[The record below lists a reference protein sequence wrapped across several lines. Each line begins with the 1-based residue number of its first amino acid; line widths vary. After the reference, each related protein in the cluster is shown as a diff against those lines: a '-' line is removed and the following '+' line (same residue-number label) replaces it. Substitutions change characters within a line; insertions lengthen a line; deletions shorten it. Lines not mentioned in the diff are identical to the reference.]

1 MEQKKHLGL
10 NARLERRAMLRLMAV
25 MPAGALFSATWSAT
39 AGPIELATEPVS
51 PDATTPYQ
59 PKVFN
64 PHEWKT
70 AHALCDLIIPA
81 DERSV
86 SATATGVPEFID
98 DWLDLQRGDLL
109 SSIRGGLAWLDIECN
124 RLFGTDF
131 LVSTAG
137 QQEQI
142 LDRIAYPKKA
152 APEDANAVVFF
163 NHLRDLVV
171 SGFFTSEVGIKD
183 LPYLGNEPQPD
194 WQGCPAPVLVRLGLA
209 GERTTP

>member
-25 MPAGALFSATWSAT
+25 MPAGALFSVAGSAAT
-39 AGPIELATEPVS
+39 APKGLATEPVS
-51 PDATTPYQ
+51 PDATTLYQ

-64 PHEWKT
+64 AHEWKT
-70 AHALCDLIIPA
+70 VHALCDLIIPA

-86 SATATGVPEFID
+86 SATAAGVPEFID
-98 DWLDLQRGDLL
+98 DWLDLLRGDLL

-131 LVSTAG
+131 IAAAAA

-152 APEDANAVVFF
+152 APEDANAVAFF
-163 NHLRDLVV
+163 NHFRDLVV

-183 LPYLGNEPQPD
+183 LPYLGNEPLSE
-194 WQGCPAPVLVRLGLA
+194 WQGCPEHVK
-209 GERTTP
+209 